1 MELPKKRILFLLQ
14 PFEKLVAVPGN
25 PLARLLDDENGIF
38 LVFCRDKE
46 FWIGELELN
55 HVPCDIDVRIGKELL
70 HEGVH
75 ECVPFA
81 LDDEPRLVFF
91 EFEYFNDHSTYDWA
105 PENY

>member
-1 MELPKKRILFLLQ
+1 MENNPGILLFLQ
-14 PFEKLVAVPGN
+14 PFCEFVAMTGDTF
-25 PLARLLDDENGIF
+25 ACFLDDGDRIF
-38 LVFCRDKE
+38 LVFCCDKE
-46 FWIGELELN
+46 FRIGELELN
-55 HVPCDIDVRIGKELL
+55 HIPCDIDVRIGKELL